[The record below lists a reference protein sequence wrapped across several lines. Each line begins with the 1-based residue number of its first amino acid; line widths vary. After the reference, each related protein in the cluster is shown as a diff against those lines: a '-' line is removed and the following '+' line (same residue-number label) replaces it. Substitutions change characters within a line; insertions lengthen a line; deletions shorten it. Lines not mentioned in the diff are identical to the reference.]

1 LDGQRE
7 DERVKKSLDGLG
19 EAEVLH
25 EGGVPHEA
33 EYECANEKIEHKHE
47 NFLQHFRLV
56 AESLGNR

>member
-25 EGGVPHEA
+25 EGAVPHEA
-33 EYECANEKIEHKHE
+33 EHECANEKIEHKH
-47 NFLQHFRLV
+47 QHFL
-56 AESLGNR
+56 